1 MNNKDTKKDFDAWN
15 VSKKKI
21 NDAIKN
27 DDFYFHEREIWWC
40 SLGVNVG
47 YEQDGKNKN
56 FERPVLI
63 LRKFNREVSLV
74 VPLTSSVKEN
84 LFHYKL
90 KTSGSSVILSQ
101 VRLISAKRLFRKIE
115 IINEKEFNEIVTK
128 IKNLF

>member
-1 MNNKDTKKDFDAWN
+1 MNNKDIKKDFDAWN

-21 NDAIKN
+21 NDAVKN
-27 DDFYFHEREIWWC
+27 NDFYFHEREIWWC
-40 SLGVNVG
+40 SLGVNIG

-63 LRKFNREVSLV
+63 LRKFNRDIALI

-84 LFHYKL
+84 LFYYKL

-115 IINEKEFNEIVTK
+115 TINEKEFNEIVIK
-128 IKNLF
+128 IKRLF